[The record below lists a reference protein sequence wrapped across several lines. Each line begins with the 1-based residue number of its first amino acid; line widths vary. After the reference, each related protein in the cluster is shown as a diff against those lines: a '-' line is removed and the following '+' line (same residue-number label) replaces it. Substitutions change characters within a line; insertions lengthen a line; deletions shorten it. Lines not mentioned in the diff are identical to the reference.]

1 MWSGLAVAAFVLTLA
16 ALVATVFAVVTLW
29 RLRHDSRVIEAAERF
44 EAVDLTTV
52 VKRYVPSENQTF
64 RSTEE
69 MAIARQVIGARR
81 PRWRRRAIRFGIAL
95 VCCVAAASYATQRQL
110 RSMAAAGLGTN
121 PRVNLDVLK
130 DIQGVWGWRA
140 DFLESC
146 PENPQTITVAPDRKT
161 LSLRYAKPYL
171 QGEKTI
177 TNLDFNIVATK
188 PDGLVLS
195 LSDASRATNLP
206 PTRVVIQFIDANT
219 FSMSRDESPLAS
231 SGTIVRC
238 PPAKSAQTEGGPR

>member
-1 MWSGLAVAAFVLTLA
+1 VAVAAFVLTLS
-16 ALVATVFAVVTLW
+16 ALAATVLAVVTLW

-44 EAVDLTTV
+44 EPVDLTTV
-52 VKRYVPSENQTF
+52 VKRYVPSQDQTF
-64 RSTEE
+64 RSAEE
-69 MAIARQVIGARR
+69 MAIARQVIDARR
-81 PRWRRRAIRFGIAL
+81 PRWRRRAIGFGIAL
-95 VCCVAAASYATQRQL
+95 VCCVAAASYSAQRQL
-110 RSMAAAGLGTN
+110 QTMAAARLATK
-121 PRVNLDVLK
+121 PAVNLDVLK

-161 LSLRYAKPYL
+161 LSLRYAKPYQ

-177 TNLDFNIVATK
+177 TNLDFDVVSTK
-188 PDGLVLS
+188 PDRLVLS

-206 PTRVVIQFIDANT
+206 ATQVVIQFIDANT

-238 PPAKSAQTEGGPR
+238 PPAKSTQTEGGPR